1 MTRGQALLAGLAL
14 LLGVASP
21 RSAVA
26 QSGSAG
32 AKTPAKPGAAS
43 VGAPTSM
50 SVKRLPLAVTDIADI
65 VTLEKLE
72 DRRDFDAATLQR
84 ISTAKHPELRRRA
97 ALAIARLYDLQADP
111 ARIDRMTFESPSSG
125 GRVSRLWQ
133 LPRSRRDL
141 AERRLARGDER
152 AHDAPPA
159 TAGSVDVRA
168 GTAASSVRRARAR
181 WRSF

>member
-1 MTRGQALLAGLAL
+1 MTISSRSLLAGLAL

-26 QSGSAG
+26 QSAKAG

-72 DRRDFDAATLQR
+72 DRRDYDA
-84 ISTAKHPELRRRA
+84 
-97 ALAIARLYDLQADP
+97 
-111 ARIDRMTFESPSSG
+111 
-125 GRVSRLWQ
+125 
-133 LPRSRRDL
+133 
-141 AERRLARGDER
+141 
-152 AHDAPPA
+152 
-159 TAGSVDVRA
+159 A
-168 GTAASSVRRARAR
+168 GTAYAALTTSCLGCHKHVMSSRLAGTR
-181 WRSF
+181 